1 LITKERKWLMSRER
15 LSESDVTARLETL
28 SGWMRRNETIVR
40 RYEFL
45 NFSEALEFVNRVG
58 EIAEN
63 FDHHPDITFGWGYA
77 EILFTTHDAGGLTA
91 LDFDL
96 AGKVDEIR

>member
-1 LITKERKWLMSRER
+1 MSRER
-15 LSESDVTARLETL
+15 LSDSDIATRLETL
-28 SGWMRRNETIVR
+28 RGWSRRGEALVKR
-40 RYEFL
+40 FEFL
-45 NFSEALEFVNRVG
+45 NFNGALQFVNKVG

-77 EILFTTHDAGGLTA
+77 EIVFTTHDAGGITA

-96 AGKVDEIR
+96 AAKTEEIA

>member
-1 LITKERKWLMSRER
+1 MSRER
-15 LSESDVTARLETL
+15 LSDSDIGARLEAL
-28 SGWMRRNETIVR
+28 SGWSRKGDAIVKR
-40 RYEFL
+40 FEFL
-45 NFSEALEFVNRVG
+45 NFAAALEFVNKVG

-77 EILFTTHDAGGLTA
+77 EVLFTTHDAGGVTG

-96 AGKVDEIR
+96 AEKTEGIA

>member
-1 LITKERKWLMSRER
+1 MSRER
-15 LSESDVTARLETL
+15 LAESDINDRLEAL
-28 SGWMRRNETIVR
+28 EGWSRKGDALVKKF
-40 RYEFL
+40 EFL
-45 NFSEALEFVNRVG
+45 NFATALEFVNKTG

-77 EILFTTHDAGGLTA
+77 EVLFTTHDAGGITQ

-96 AGKVDEIR
+96 AQKINEIA